1 MLEVKE
7 LQYFVVCADLSS
19 FSRAAEVL
27 YTTQPNVSKVI
38 RSLEEKLGF
47 EVFER
52 DNRGIKLTRRGRQA
66 YEYAGKILEQEH
78 QLAQIYKIDDRE
90 EFSISSNPSSWV
102 ARCFTDYYIKYSDE
116 NVRYNIMEGS
126 VNSVIKRVGT
136 GLDELGFI
144 FFMDNQL
151 QQIEY
156 KLKKH
161 NLQFVKLKDNEA
173 YLYYGNNEAPKD
185 KDVESYLKD
194 KMLVQCYEDEFA
206 LNHYWD
212 NIRKD
217 DEEFNKH
224 VAVITNS
231 DYVMNYMLKYSRL
244 CNISSSHFSKQPNF
258 DGIPLYDDTR
268 KVLFGYIKKCDEAV
282 SRIGEQFLAFV
293 REELKK

>member
-19 FSRAAEVL
+19 FSRASEVL

-66 YEYAGKILEQEH
+66 YEYAGKILEQER

-126 VNSVIKRVGT
+126 VNSVIERVGT

-161 NLQFVKLKDNEA
+161 NLQF
-173 YLYYGNNEAPKD
+173 
-185 KDVESYLKD
+185 
-194 KMLVQCYEDEFA
+194 
-206 LNHYWD
+206 
-212 NIRKD
+212 I
-217 DEEFNKH
+217 
-224 VAVITNS
+224 
-231 DYVMNYMLKYSRL
+231 
-244 CNISSSHFSKQPNF
+244 
-258 DGIPLYDDTR
+258 
-268 KVLFGYIKKCDEAV
+268 
-282 SRIGEQFLAFV
+282 
-293 REELKK
+293 

>member
-1 MLEVKE
+1 
-7 LQYFVVCADLSS
+7 
-19 FSRAAEVL
+19 
-27 YTTQPNVSKVI
+27 
-38 RSLEEKLGF
+38 
-47 EVFER
+47 
-52 DNRGIKLTRRGRQA
+52 
-66 YEYAGKILEQEH
+66 
-78 QLAQIYKIDDRE
+78 
-90 EFSISSNPSSWV
+90 
-102 ARCFTDYYIKYSDE
+102 
-116 NVRYNIMEGS
+116 MEGS

-185 KDVESYLKD
+185 KDIESYLKD

>member
-1 MLEVKE
+1 M
-7 LQYFVVCADLSS
+7 
-19 FSRAAEVL
+19 
-27 YTTQPNVSKVI
+27 
-38 RSLEEKLGF
+38 
-47 EVFER
+47 
-52 DNRGIKLTRRGRQA
+52 
-66 YEYAGKILEQEH
+66 
-78 QLAQIYKIDDRE
+78 
-90 EFSISSNPSSWV
+90 
-102 ARCFTDYYIKYSDE
+102 
-116 NVRYNIMEGS
+116 
-126 VNSVIKRVGT
+126 
-136 GLDELGFI
+136 
-144 FFMDNQL
+144 
-151 QQIEY
+151 
-156 KLKKH
+156 
-161 NLQFVKLKDNEA
+161 
-173 YLYYGNNEAPKD
+173 
-185 KDVESYLKD
+185 KD